1 MNLSEPG
8 VGDFVL
14 LNEVSENAFMDN
26 LEKRF
31 AKDRIYV
38 RRQYLWC
45 NRWAVAVPA
54 YSPRRLTRF
63 VSADAAARRSSAT
76 SSCR

>member
-1 MNLSEPG
+1 MDLAEPG

-14 LNEVSENAFMDN
+14 LHEVSEKAFMDN

-38 RRQYLWC
+38 RRV
-45 NRWAVAVPA
+45 RG
-54 YSPRRLTRF
+54 
-63 VSADAAARRSSAT
+63 ARPLELIAHGR
-76 SSCR
+76 

>member
-31 AKDRIYV
+31 AKERIYV
-38 RRQYLWC
+38 RRQ
-45 NRWAVAVPA
+45 
-54 YSPRRLTRF
+54 
-63 VSADAAARRSSAT
+63 
-76 SSCR
+76 